1 MGRGPSISN
10 YERYVHFKLCL
21 IKGRSLS
28 IPTESTGIPEFWSI
42 PVDSIGISG
51 IPVNSSRIRRNF
63 QIPVESVGI
72 SRFQRIPVEYVGE

>member
-28 IPTESTGIPEFWSI
+28 IPPESAGILEFWSI
-42 PVDSIGISG
+42 PVDSVRISG
-51 IPVNSSRIRRNF
+51 IPVNSGGIRRNF
-63 QIPVESVGI
+63 
-72 SRFQRIPVEYVGE
+72 RIPADSSGIRGGIKSIDVLQ